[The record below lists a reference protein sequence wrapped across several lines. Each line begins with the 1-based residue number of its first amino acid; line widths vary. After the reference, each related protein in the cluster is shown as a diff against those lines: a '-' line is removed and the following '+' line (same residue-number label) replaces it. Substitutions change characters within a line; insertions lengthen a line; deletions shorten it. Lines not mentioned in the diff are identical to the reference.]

1 MNKHKKKMSKKPKK
15 KTKRTRYYKDKSV
28 KQNVNVKNIINAGGG
43 AGGGGS
49 SSYPIPMPQY
59 IQSPIPQAF
68 QQTNTENMNM
78 RSLLDEVKN
87 AIKRPVYNLPPVADL
102 LDLDTV
108 HAGERNVS
116 RQFDPVIKDIEPQ
129 QDFNNNINDDVS
141 ALSEPEQNPNP
152 EPQMTIPFGTN
163 TQEASGNLSVFL
175 QDMEQNPEYLE
186 EAPEEQEIKISPK
199 NNPFMTPIQDPNKS
213 LAEQVRDTTSI
224 TSSEINRELHPDDQS
239 RDDLSSIQMLPKFTP
254 KTIKVVKQTR
264 AKKEYNEPYESGEGN
279 NKRLLT
285 RSNFTG
291 KILDI
296 TDWPMWDKN
305 TFIRIDP
312 NNPAY
317 HLNTKS
323 GVYGK
328 GRKNVQKFQ
337 KPKTVVGKSPDKIKV
352 NFVKPQDE
360 EQVITSKRASR

>member
-49 SSYPIPMPQY
+49 SSYPVPMPQY

-78 RSLLDEVKN
+78 RNLLDEVKSSL
-87 AIKRPVYNLPPVADL
+87 KRSVYNPPPVADL

-108 HAGERNVS
+108 HIGERNVS
-116 RQFDPVIKDIEPQ
+116 RQFDPVIKDIVPQ
-129 QDFNNNINDDVS
+129 QVYSNNVSDDVS
-141 ALSEPEQNPNP
+141 ELSEPEQKPNP
-152 EPQMTIPFGTN
+152 EPEITIPFGTN
-163 TQEASGNLSVFL
+163 TKEASGNLSEFI
-175 QDMEQNPEYLE
+175 QDIEQNPEYLE
-186 EAPEEQEIKISPK
+186 EAPEEKVIPIK
-199 NNPFMTPIQDPNKS
+199 NPFMTPKQEDPNKS
-213 LAEQVRDTTSI
+213 LAEQVRDTTSV
-224 TSSEINRELHPDDQS
+224 TSSEVNRILHPDDQS

-254 KTIKVVKQTR
+254 KTTKVIKQSR

-328 GRKNVQKFQ
+328 GRKNVEKFQ